1 MNTRKLLSL
10 VVILYSVSLST
21 PVFCQA
27 LDLSLAPN
35 EETYYELLTFILES
49 APYDF
54 IERLYDETSH
64 LLSVGTTGRSMLSI
78 AAQRSD
84 DPRVV
89 ALLMRHRP
97 SLDDPDEQG
106 FSPLMYSV
114 LSERAETVRLLLSS
128 GANVNY
134 QSMDGFSALHIAVG
148 NNEHPIIARML
159 LDAGADLRLKTKFG
173 LSVHDAIMENPA
185 LKDSVLA
192 EEIYWKSPPE

>member
-35 EETYYELLTFILES
+35 EDTYYDLLTCIVEY
-49 APYDF
+49 APYEF

-64 LLSVGTTGRSMLSI
+64 LLYIHEGRSMLSI
-78 AAQRSD
+78 AAYRSD
-84 DPRVV
+84 DPQVV
-89 ALLMRHRP
+89 ALLMRHRQT
-97 SLDDPDEQG
+97 LDDPDKQG
-106 FSPLMYSV
+106 FTPLMYAV
-114 LSERAETVRLLLSS
+114 LSERAGTVRLLLSS

-134 QSMDGFSALHIAVG
+134 QSMDGFSALHLAVG
-148 NNEHPIIARML
+148 NNEHPDIARML

-173 LSVHDAIMENPA
+173 LSVHDAIMQNPA

-192 EEIYWKSPPE
+192 EEIYWKSSPE